1 VLEGVFVT
9 LLVMAT
15 LTISWFAL
23 YVVYGL
29 FRGQR

>member
-1 VLEGVFVT
+1 VLEGVFIT
-9 LLVMAT
+9 LLVAAT
-15 LTISWFAL
+15 LMISWFAL